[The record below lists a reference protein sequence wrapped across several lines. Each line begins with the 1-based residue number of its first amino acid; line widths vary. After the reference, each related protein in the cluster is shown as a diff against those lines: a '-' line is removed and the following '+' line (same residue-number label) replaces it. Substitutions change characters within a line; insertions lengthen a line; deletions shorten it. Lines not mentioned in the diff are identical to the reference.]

1 MVKVVNFSR
10 TEFYGDIGLQRLHLQ
25 DKVWALPRDDTKNG
39 LPNKIP
45 LTDRMLMVLD
55 LAPRHNGEFIFSVTR
70 GISPINTDN
79 LRHQT
84 VKASKLDKK
93 WTFHGLRR
101 GISSTIQN
109 LAILPHII

>member
-1 MVKVVNFSR
+1 
-10 TEFYGDIGLQRLHLQ
+10 
-25 DKVWALPRDDTKNG
+25 
-39 LPNKIP
+39 
-45 LTDRMLMVLD
+45 MVLD

-93 WTFHGLRR
+93 
-101 GISSTIQN
+101 
-109 LAILPHII
+109 